1 MNSSKEYTFIFSEHN
16 KKNEPVHTNN
26 NFNQSRGQ
34 SNNCLIDN
42 DQFKYVKKVIYP
54 ARPIDKFLNMKNDN
68 QFNKSQEIDMQSTD
82 RTKPLEKERK
92 IERNKSFIDTN
103 KTKNRNISPLNMN
116 YSKYISSSKNKK
128 KTALDISGSSSFIEI
143 PYRVHKNSSN
153 YEDIFTFNS
162 ARMNNDE
169 TEEGCSKNIL
179 NNYEKIYNSSK
190 LNNKRN
196 NIIEENCLLC
206 LSFSDNRNLTYSEQ
220 YEKKLLNNSF
230 KEKSIDKFSHKQ
242 KSQDTKKK
250 ARNKSFSNGN
260 TSFNQGKTNDV
271 DTVEELH
278 YVFVRFYQKNKDNSE
293 EEELMRNNGNSVILL
308 NDLEIF

>member
-1 MNSSKEYTFIFSEHN
+1 MVNF
-16 KKNEPVHTNN
+16 NN
-26 NFNQSRGQ
+26 NVNLSRVQ

-54 ARPIDKFLNMKNDN
+54 ARPINKFLNIKNEN
-68 QFNKSQEIDMQSTD
+68 QLNKSQEIDVLSTD
-82 RTKPLEKERK
+82 RTKLLEKEKK
-92 IERNKSFIDTN
+92 IERNKSFIETN

-128 KTALDISGSSSFIEI
+128 KTALDISSSSSFIEI
-143 PYRVHKNSSN
+143 PYSVHKNSSN

-169 TEEGCSKNIL
+169 TEEGSTKNMI
-179 NNYEKIYNSSK
+179 NNFEKIYNSSK

-196 NIIEENCLLC
+196 KIIEENCLFC
-206 LSFSDNRNLTYSEQ
+206 LSFSDHHNLTYSQ
-220 YEKKLLNNSF
+220 QHEKKILNNSF
-230 KEKSIDKFSHKQ
+230 KEKSKEKTSPKP
-242 KSQDTKKK
+242 KSESIKKK

-260 TSFNQGKTNDV
+260 SSFNQGRSNDV

-278 YVFVRFYQKNKDNSE
+278 YVFVRFYQKNKDKSE
-293 EEELMRNNGNSVILL
+293 ENEMIRNTGNSVILL
-308 NDLEIF
+308 NELEIF